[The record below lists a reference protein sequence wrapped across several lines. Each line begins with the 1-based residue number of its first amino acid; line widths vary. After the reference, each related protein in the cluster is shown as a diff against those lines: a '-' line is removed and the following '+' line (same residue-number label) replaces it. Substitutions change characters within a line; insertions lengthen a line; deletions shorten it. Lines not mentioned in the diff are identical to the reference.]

1 VAIGLVAVFVQIYEQ
16 KKSLVIKVH
25 NFIEQRLVDSESIS
39 KIVAQL
45 RSLFQV
51 GLQYV
56 LRVSEY
62 IFEESVLCIVGNG

>member
-1 VAIGLVAVFVQIYEQ
+1 MAIGLVAVFVQITN
-16 KKSLVIKVH
+16 SIVSVIKVH
-25 NFIEQRLVDSESIS
+25 SFLVQRLVDSGSIS
-39 KIVAQL
+39 KIAAQL

-62 IFEESVLCIVGNG
+62 IFEESVLCIAGNG